1 MAPRKI
7 HTSTRFEKDTALAV
21 RRGKD
26 TRKLRAAIERLVE
39 KQPLPGQVKDHR
51 LKGNWKGYR
60 DLHLEPDW
68 ILIYRVDEENLWL
81 VRTGTHADL
90 FGT

>member
-1 MAPRKI
+1 MASRKI
-7 HTSTRFEKDTALAV
+7 HTSARFEKDAAIAV

-26 TRKLRAAIERLVE
+26 TRKLKAAIQRLVN
-39 KQPLPGQVKDHR
+39 KQPLPGKLKDHP

-68 ILIYRVDEENLWL
+68 ILIYKLDDENLWL

>member
-7 HTSTRFEKDTALAV
+7 HTTARFEKDAAIAV

-26 TRKLRAAIERLVE
+26 TRKLKAAIQRIVD
-39 KQPLPGQVKDHR
+39 KQPIPGQLKDHP

-90 FGT
+90 FGS